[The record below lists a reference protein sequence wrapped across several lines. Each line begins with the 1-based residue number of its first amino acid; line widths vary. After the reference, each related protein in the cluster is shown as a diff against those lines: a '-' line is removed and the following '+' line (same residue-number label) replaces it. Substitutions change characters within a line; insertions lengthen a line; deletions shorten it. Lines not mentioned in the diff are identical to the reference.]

1 MKVVILGA
9 KGQLGKDIVEVLKN
23 EFDVVPLD
31 MEDINI
37 GIPEDLNKL
46 KDIKPDVIINTAAY
60 HNVPDCEINKDLAF
74 RINGYA
80 LKDLSL
86 ISNEIKSYLIHIST
100 DYVFDGMKGK
110 PYTEEDIPNPLNTYA
125 ISKYV
130 GEIYV
135 RNYAKDWAIVRVS
148 GLYGINPCVMKKGM
162 NFVDLI
168 ISKYKNNEELSIV
181 DDQFLTPTYTYYIA
195 KQLHLIIKRKIN
207 GIIHSTCEGE
217 TNWFDFANAV
227 FEILN
232 VKVKINRRK
241 TSPDEFVK
249 RPFYSVLE
257 NSVLKKEGINI
268 MPHWKDALKE
278 YLSLKYPN
286 GV

>member
-1 MKVVILGA
+1 MKVTILGA
-9 KGQLGKDIVEVLKN
+9 KGQLGKDIVGVLKN

-31 MEDINI
+31 IEDINI
-37 GIPEDLNKL
+37 GISEDLYKL
-46 KDIKPDVIINTAAY
+46 KNIKPDIIINTAAY

-74 RINGYA
+74 KINGYA

-86 ISNEIKSYLIHIST
+86 ISNEIKAYLIHIST
-100 DYVFDGMKGK
+100 DYVFDGLKGK
-110 PYTEEDIPNPLNTYA
+110 PYTEEDVPNPLNTYA

-135 RNYAKDWAIVRVS
+135 RNYAKNWAIIRVS
-148 GLYGINPCVMKKGM
+148 GLYGLNPCIMKKGM
-162 NFVDLI
+162 NFIDNVIL
-168 ISKYKNNEELSIV
+168 KYKNNEELSIV
-181 DDQFLTPTYTYYIA
+181 DDQFLTPTFTYYIA
-195 KQLHLIIKRKIN
+195 KQILLIIKRKIK

-217 TNWFDFANAV
+217 TNWYDFANAV

-232 VKVKINRRK
+232 IKITINRRK